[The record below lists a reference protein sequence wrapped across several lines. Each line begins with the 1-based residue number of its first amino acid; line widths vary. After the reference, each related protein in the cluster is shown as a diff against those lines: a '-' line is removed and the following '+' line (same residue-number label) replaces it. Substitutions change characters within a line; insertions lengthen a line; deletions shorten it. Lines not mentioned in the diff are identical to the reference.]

1 MKIVKFSH
9 FFVVSGI
16 SNNAERDAVRA
27 HCIPLLQ
34 RESFKKPNGD
44 IVYGETKKFYS
55 FNKDKTECRF
65 HINDFNNFCEDLRV
79 RGVDMAGVEIVNA
92 PMYTPTPISFAINDF
107 FKPRDNQPLIINYFN
122 DPYPLIKMC
131 ELETGGGKAEHINEP
146 VLTPTGWRRIG
157 DLRVGDEVICPDNAI
172 SKIIGVFPQG
182 IRPLYR
188 VTLYDGRSTLVDKDH
203 LWKYFYVNAKPDDKR
218 WRVDTTEAMKRHCD
232 MANPRVY
239 LPLIQPLLGKD
250 KVLPLDPYLLGA
262 LLGDGCLT
270 WSVKCAMIS
279 NPEEEIINRVKLALG
294 SLNMSLG
301 TSRNNLCYRIQS
313 NGGRGTSQLKPIL
326 EYLGL
331 IGTRSDTKFIPQE
344 YLDAKLEDRWELIRG
359 LMDTDG
365 YASDKGTIS
374 FTSTSLEMAESLQ
387 RLIWGMGDICTMVEK
402 AKYYTYKGERKLG
415 KPAYQLNIRA
425 RNPELYFHLSRKK
438 ERAALN
444 TQYRDDL
451 KARVKTIEYERDGEA
466 VCISID
472 HPEHLYI
479 TRDYIVTHN
488 TFTSIRSLADR
499 NSRSLLSIRPQYFD
513 NWFKAIFG
521 EADTGKPPI
530 TDMQPEDMLVI
541 QGSIQLKDAIKHA
554 IMGDFE
560 YKFIMISNATL
571 YKMNK
576 VYDETGSTVDSYGC
590 EPWELCQVF
599 GVGTFMKDEGHMDFH
614 ANYRLDLFTHV
625 PVSIT
630 LSGTFSSDNIF
641 IRKMQQLQH
650 PLNSRAPT
658 VAPTKFRAVKA
669 VRYSIN
675 PRRELRYKLRGRTE
689 YNHNA
694 LEESILKDKKA
705 RPLYLELIRRTFE
718 NEYLKV
724 RETKEQKAL
733 ILCGRVEM
741 AEVIIQ
747 HLLEHYP
754 ELGISRYVSGDSFL
768 EACANEVIVTTI
780 ISGKAA
786 IDVPNLILAFN
797 TVNVGS
803 KETNLQ
809 ALGRIRELR
818 HYPNIRPQFVYL
830 YTDDIAS
837 ASYYH
842 QNKIQLFASRVFSH
856 HCVESGI
863 ML

>member
-79 RGVDMAGVEIVNA
+79 RGVDMAGVEIVDA

-131 ELETGGGKAEHINEP
+131 ELETGGGK
-146 VLTPTGWRRIG
+146 
-157 DLRVGDEVICPDNAI
+157 
-172 SKIIGVFPQG
+172 
-182 IRPLYR
+182 
-188 VTLYDGRSTLVDKDH
+188 
-203 LWKYFYVNAKPDDKR
+203 
-218 WRVDTTEAMKRHCD
+218 
-232 MANPRVY
+232 
-239 LPLIQPLLGKD
+239 
-250 KVLPLDPYLLGA
+250 
-262 LLGDGCLT
+262 
-270 WSVKCAMIS
+270 
-279 NPEEEIINRVKLALG
+279 
-294 SLNMSLG
+294 
-301 TSRNNLCYRIQS
+301 
-313 NGGRGTSQLKPIL
+313 
-326 EYLGL
+326 
-331 IGTRSDTKFIPQE
+331 
-344 YLDAKLEDRWELIRG
+344 
-359 LMDTDG
+359 
-365 YASDKGTIS
+365 
-374 FTSTSLEMAESLQ
+374 
-387 RLIWGMGDICTMVEK
+387 
-402 AKYYTYKGERKLG
+402 
-415 KPAYQLNIRA
+415 
-425 RNPELYFHLSRKK
+425 
-438 ERAALN
+438 
-444 TQYRDDL
+444 
-451 KARVKTIEYERDGEA
+451 
-466 VCISID
+466 
-472 HPEHLYI
+472 
-479 TRDYIVTHN
+479 
-488 TFTSIRSLADR
+488 TFTSLFSLSTRD
-499 NSRSLLSIRPQYFD
+499 SRGMLSIRPQYFD

-705 RPLYLELIRRTFE
+705 RPAYLELIRRTFE

>member
-1 MKIVKFSH
+1 MKIVKNSH
-9 FFVVSGI
+9 AFVVTSI
-16 SNNAERDAVRA
+16 SSSAEREAVRA

-44 IVYGETKKFYS
+44 IVYGETKKYYS

-65 HINDFNNFCEDLRV
+65 HINDYQNFMEDLRI
-79 RGVDMAGVEIVNA
+79 RGVKLEDVEIVET
-92 PMYTPTPISFAINDF
+92 PLYSPTPAHFKINEYY
-107 FKPRDNQPLIINYFN
+107 KPRDNQPVIIQYFL
-122 DPYPLIKMC
+122 DPFPVIKMC

-203 LWKYFYVNAKPDDKR
+203 LWKYFYVNAKPENKR
-218 WRVDTTEAMKRHCD
+218 WRIDTTEAMKRHCD

-239 LPLIQPLLGKD
+239 LPLVQPLLGKD
-250 KVLPLDPYLLGA
+250 KVLPLDPYLLGV

-270 WSVKCAMIS
+270 WQRHCALLS
-279 NPEEEIINRVKLALG
+279 NPEKEIIDRLIP
-294 SLNMSLG
+294 SLTDLDMSLTDSG
-301 TSRNNLCYRIQS
+301 DQLNYSIQA
-313 NGGRGTSQLKPIL
+313 NQGRGNSQLKPIL

-331 IGTRSDTKFIPQE
+331 VGTRSDTKFIPVE

-374 FTSTSLEMAESLQ
+374 FTSTSYELAKGLQ
-387 RLIWGMGDICTMVEK
+387 DLIWGMGDICTMVEK
-402 AKYYTYKGERKLG
+402 EKYYTYKGERKLG
-415 KPAYQLNIRA
+415 KLAYQLNIRA
-425 RNPELYFHLSRKK
+425 RNPELYFNLGRKK
-438 ERAALN
+438 ARAALN

-488 TFTSIRSLADR
+488 TFTSLFSLSVR
-499 NSRSLLSIRPQYFD
+499 ESRGMLSIRPQYFD
-513 NWFKAIFG
+513 NWYKAIFG
-521 EADTGKPPI
+521 DEEAGKPPI
-530 TDMQPEDMLVI
+530 TDLTPDRMLTI
-541 QGSIQLKDAIKHA
+541 QGSIQLKDAIRRA
-554 IMGDFE
+554 TEGDFD
-560 YKFIMISNATL
+560 YDFIMISNVTL
-571 YKMNK
+571 YKMFK
-576 VYDETGSTVDSYGC
+576 VYEELGSTVDVYGC

-599 GVGTFMKDEGHMDFH
+599 GIGTFMKDEGHLDFH
-614 ANYRLDLFTHV
+614 ANYRLDLFLHV

-630 LSGTFSSDNIF
+630 LSGTFSSENVF
-641 IRKMQQLQH
+641 IKRMQLLQH
-650 PLNSRAPT
+650 PQNSRAPT
-658 VAPTKFRAVKA
+658 IAPTKFRAVKA
-669 VRYSIN
+669 VRYSID
-675 PRRELRYKLRGRTE
+675 PRRELRYKLRGRSE
-689 YNHNA
+689 YNHNQ
-694 LEESILKDKKA
+694 LEESILKDKRA
-705 RPLYLELIRRTFE
+705 RNAYLELIRRVFE

-724 RETKEQKAL
+724 RTAKDQKAL

-747 HLLEHYP
+747 HLVEHYP
-754 ELGISRYVSGDSFL
+754 ELTIGRYVSGDSFM
-768 EACANEVIVTTI
+768 EAITNEVLVTTI

-809 ALGRIRELR
+809 ALGRIRELK
-818 HYPNIRPQFVYL
+818 HIPEIRPQFVYL
-830 YTDDIAS
+830 YTDDISS

-842 QNKIQLFASRVFSH
+842 QHKIQLFASRVFSH
-856 HCVESGI
+856 HTVDSGV